1 MKLCFDANGYL
12 HQATGIEKRAG
23 FAVCPKALMKDG
35 FSISIQA
42 SEFHYCS
49 PRNSIGP
56 WNEMELGFPSE
67 LDPILDEYAEEPD
80 TSDTVFGYVP
90 IAIVNELI
98 SKHGGII
105 IED

>member
-1 MKLCFDANGYL
+1 MKLCFDANDYL
-12 HQATGIEKRAG
+12 HQATGSERG
-23 FAVCPKALMKDG
+23 TGLVVYPKALMKDG

-42 SEFHYCS
+42 SEFHYCN
-49 PRNSIGP
+49 PRLSVGP
-56 WNEMELGFPSE
+56 WKEMELGFPSE
-67 LDPILDEYAEEPD
+67 LDLILDEYAEEPG

>member
-1 MKLCFDANGYL
+1 MKLCFDANDYL
-12 HQATGIEKRAG
+12 HQATGSERG
-23 FAVCPKALMKDG
+23 TGLVVYPKALMKDG

-42 SEFHYCS
+42 SEFHYCN
-49 PRNSIGP
+49 PRLSVGP

-67 LDPILDEYAEEPD
+67 LDPILDEYAEEPG

>member
-1 MKLCFDANGYL
+1 MKLCFDANDYL
-12 HQATGIEKRAG
+12 HQAVGSERGTGL
-23 FAVCPKALMKDG
+23 VVYPKALLKDG

-42 SEFHYCS
+42 SEFHYCH

-67 LDPILDEYAEEPD
+67 LDLILDEYAEEPD
-80 TSDTVFGYVP
+80 TCDTVFGYVP

>member
-1 MKLCFDANGYL
+1 
-12 HQATGIEKRAG
+12 
-23 FAVCPKALMKDG
+23 
-35 FSISIQA
+35 
-42 SEFHYCS
+42 
-49 PRNSIGP
+49 
-56 WNEMELGFPSE
+56 MELGFPSE

-80 TSDTVFGYVP
+80 TCDTVFGYVP

>member
-1 MKLCFDANGYL
+1 MKLCFDANDYL
-12 HQATGIEKRAG
+12 HQAVGSERGTGL
-23 FAVCPKALMKDG
+23 VVYPKALMKDG

-42 SEFHYCS
+42 SEFHYCN
-49 PRNSIGP
+49 PRLSVGP
-56 WNEMELGFPSE
+56 WSEMELGFPSE

>member
-1 MKLCFDANGYL
+1 MKLCFDANDYL
-12 HQATGIEKRAG
+12 HQATGIEQGIG
-23 FAVCPKALMKDG
+23 FAVYPKARMKDG

-42 SEFHYCS
+42 SEFHYCH

>member
-1 MKLCFDANGYL
+1 
-12 HQATGIEKRAG
+12 
-23 FAVCPKALMKDG
+23 
-35 FSISIQA
+35 
-42 SEFHYCS
+42 
-49 PRNSIGP
+49 
-56 WNEMELGFPSE
+56 MELGFPSE
-67 LDPILDEYAEEPD
+67 LDPILDEYAEEPG

>member
-1 MKLCFDANGYL
+1 MKLCFDANDYL
-12 HQATGIEKRAG
+12 HQATGNEKALG
-23 FAVCPKALMKDG
+23 IVVYPKAHMKDG

-42 SEFHYCS
+42 SEFHHCY

-67 LDPILDEYAEEPD
+67 LDPILDEYAESN
-80 TSDTVFGYVP
+80 TNYTVYPYVP